1 VCMLN
6 VFPELLF
13 LAPLAA
19 LLIRAAT
26 ASLFVLAG
34 IAHWKYSDSTIGKT
48 LSVIEVA
55 IAIALAVG
63 FYTQV
68 AAIVAIFVI
77 IAWLF
82 MKDVRPLPMSTMLLL
97 LVTSFSL
104 ILTGSGPISF
114 DLPL

>member
-1 VCMLN
+1 MLN
-6 VFPELLF
+6 IFPELLF

-26 ASLFVLAG
+26 ASLFILSG
-34 IAHWKYSDSTIGKT
+34 IAHWKYSDSTMGKT
-48 LSVIEVA
+48 FAVLEVA

-63 FYTQV
+63 FYTQLTALIAV
-68 AAIVAIFVI
+68 CTI

-82 MKDVRPLPMSTMLLL
+82 IKEIRPLPMSTMLLL
-97 LVTSFSL
+97 LVTAFSL